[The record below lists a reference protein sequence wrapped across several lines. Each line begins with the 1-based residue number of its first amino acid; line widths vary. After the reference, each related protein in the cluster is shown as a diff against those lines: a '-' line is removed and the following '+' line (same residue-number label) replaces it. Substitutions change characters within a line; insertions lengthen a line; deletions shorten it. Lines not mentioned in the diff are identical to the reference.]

1 MGGTRVKIIWRSIV
15 SVLVLAVLCC
25 GAVFAAEPPGLQ
37 LDLQAAIDMAVVN
50 DSQVLS
56 AESAVAS
63 AQVKVELELAKI
75 APGCAINASYSQA
88 PTGTGIIHTEK
99 ISFAVSQSLPGLLPW
114 TIGAKAAGG
123 VEQAMW
129 DRTDAQAK
137 LDQAKIA
144 AASTVIQKYI
154 IVLQDEEILALK
166 QNALDLAKETERIA
180 RVKLGEGMLTKLDLA
195 TAASGTEQS
204 RIDLR
209 GAEIDYN
216 NACND
221 LLLEIGKPFDLKL
234 TLAAM
239 TLAPADNIPSLA
251 ELEEAALKSR
261 PEMLSART
269 GVRKAEAG
277 LARAR
282 NATLPKLQL
291 VATQAVSICKFTVSV
306 DFVSGDI
313 SWNFGGD
320 LQASQPPDPKPSAD
334 GLNLSLTLNWNPLDG
349 GAGKAGIESAQLGL
363 DSANAALDRQEKQIR
378 LELRQLL
385 GSLEMAGLKA
395 AQSVNDKDIAAQ
407 SYAQA
412 QLKYKEG
419 MILPVELGQ
428 AAQSLSMSNSAEVRA
443 RYGVLTAWMNLV
455 WGKFAGGSD
464 NKG

>member
-1 MGGTRVKIIWRSIV
+1 VKIIWRSMV

-37 LDLQAAIDMAVVN
+37 LDLQAAIDMAVAN
-50 DSQVLS
+50 DPQVLS

-63 AQVKVELELAKI
+63 AQVKVEQELAKI
-75 APGCAINASYSQA
+75 APGCAIKASYSQDF
-88 PTGTGIIHTEK
+88 TGTGIVHTEK

-144 AASTVIQKYI
+144 AASVVIQKYI
-154 IVLQDEEILALK
+154 IVLQNKEILALQ

-180 RVKLGEGMLTKLDLA
+180 RVKFGEGMLTKVDV
-195 TAASGTEQS
+195 ASAGSDTEQA
-204 RIDLR
+204 RIVLR
-209 GAEIDYN
+209 GAEIDYSN
-216 NACND
+216 SCND
-221 LLLEIGKPFDLKL
+221 LSLEIGKPFDLKL

-291 VATQAVSICKFTVSV
+291 AATQAVSICKFTVSV

-313 SWNFGGD
+313 SWDFGD
-320 LQASQPPDPKPSAD
+320 LQATTQQSDPPKSSAD

-349 GAGKAGIESAQLGL
+349 GAGKAGVESARLGL

-378 LELRQLL
+378 LELRQKL
-385 GSLEMAGLKA
+385 GELEMTRLSLAKAVKDREIAG
-395 AQSVNDKDIAAQ
+395 QT
-407 SYAQA
+407 YAQA
-412 QLKYKEG
+412 EAEYKEG
-419 MILPVELGQ
+419 MILPVTLGQ
-428 AAQSLSMSNSAEVRA
+428 AAQSLAQANNAVVRA
-443 RYGVLTAWMNLV
+443 RDDLFMV
-455 WGKFAGGSD
+455 WVGLEQLCGRSAI
-464 NKG
+464 KG